1 MLGQT
6 DTTLHPDWKIKYILY
21 AKIQIRAKLAIYF
34 KIIQYF
40 FIFYSSRHLFFHPQ
54 RLLVAYP
61 SRYTTATSNIPPCSI
76 RTIPKKSLYL
86 QTLNERILVQY
97 DNIHKTHIKQRT
109 YGSGQQGLH
118 IATRRRKP
126 TLQGGGS

>member
-40 FIFYSSRHLFFHPQ
+40 LIFYFSRHLFFIRRGSWWHIRPVTQPQ
-54 RLLVAYP
+54 QA
-61 SRYTTATSNIPPCSI
+61 IFPPCSI